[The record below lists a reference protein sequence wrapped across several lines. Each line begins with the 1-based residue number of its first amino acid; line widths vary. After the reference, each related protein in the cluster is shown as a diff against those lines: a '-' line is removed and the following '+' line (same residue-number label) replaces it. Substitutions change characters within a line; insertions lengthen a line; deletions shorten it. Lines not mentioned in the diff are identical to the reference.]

1 MPDDL
6 GERDYVF
13 DTSLTPSSSPNAS
26 PPKSQG
32 PKPVPFVT
40 YRRAG
45 DEDPDDL
52 PRAFSFGPIHWGIDA
67 RRFLKLSLARESHP
81 VWKNLRWYGIA
92 FGRWAVGFFVLR
104 KA

>member
-6 GERDYVF
+6 GECDYIF
-13 DTSLTPSSSPNAS
+13 DSSLTPSNSPNAS
-26 PPKSQG
+26 PPKSQ
-32 PKPVPFVT
+32 PAPFAT

-67 RRFLKLSLARESHP
+67 RRFLKLSLARGSHP